1 MYISVYSSC
10 HTCTI
15 FKHWWMEGQKWPAS
29 LAKHRVLLPFYFCA
43 DLRLY
48 WWTSSNQIMGFK
60 HKRSWGRDIW
70 RDTTQRGQESTTSS
84 HNKWEDGASWISRKT
99 RSSTSNQ
106 STGLLLYTMEECNV
120 VGIIVPSW
128 LLWNFS
134 VCFVTFCF
142 TSSTFYH
149 FFNLTYL

>member
-1 MYISVYSSC
+1 
-10 HTCTI
+10 
-15 FKHWWMEGQKWPAS
+15 MEGQKWPAL

-60 HKRSWGRDIW
+60 HKRSWGWDIW
-70 RDTTQRGQESTTSS
+70 RDTTQRGQDSTTSS

-99 RSSTSNQ
+99 RSYSTLNQ
-106 STGLLLYTMEECNV
+106 WSTGLLLYTMEECNV

-134 VCFVTFCF
+134 VFFVTFF
-142 TSSTFYH
+142 SHLPLSIIFFHLTFI
-149 FFNLTYL
+149 

>member
-1 MYISVYSSC
+1 
-10 HTCTI
+10 
-15 FKHWWMEGQKWPAS
+15 MEGQKWPAL
-29 LAKHRVLLPFYFCA
+29 LAKHRVLLPVYFCA

-99 RSSTSNQ
+99 RSYSTSNQ
-106 STGLLLYTMEECNV
+106 WSTGLLLYTMEECNV

-134 VCFVTFCF
+134 VCFVTFFF

-149 FFNLTYL
+149 FFHLTFI